1 VGETQ
6 FAVGDD
12 GAGTVVTAVGEIDL
26 AAKDALREVLS
37 PLAGDVTIDLT
48 DVTFVDS
55 SAIGVLVGA
64 HKRLTDD
71 GGSLRLRGPQGMPR
85 RALEIVGL
93 GEWIDD

>member
-1 VGETQ
+1 VGVAR
-6 FAVGDD
+6 FAVVDD
-12 GAGTVVTAVGEIDL
+12 GPATVVTAVGEIDL

-37 PLAGDVTIDLT
+37 PLAGDVTVDLS

-64 HKRLTDD
+64 HKRLTGD
-71 GGSLRLRGPQGMPR
+71 GGSLRLRNPRGMPR

-93 GEWIDD
+93 GDWIDD